1 MSSSSAWQQPTTSPV
16 MGDDFSRWYAIHTRS
31 RHEKAVASRLEE
43 QGLTTFVPTITEV
56 RRWSDRRKLVEFP
69 LFSCYAFVNL
79 SWRSELRAKV
89 VRTDGVLGFVSFG
102 NGAVP
107 IPDVEIENVRTL
119 LTGMVPC
126 TAYPFL
132 KLGQRV
138 RIRGGALDGVEG
150 IFLARKGNK
159 TLVISIEPIQRSLAI
174 NIDGY
179 AVEPL

>member
-1 MSSSSAWQQPTTSPV
+1 MSSSTVWQETVSSPV
-16 MGDDFSRWYAIHTRS
+16 IDNDFPRWYAIHTRS
-31 RHEKAVASRLEE
+31 RHEKTVAGRLSE
-43 QGLTTFVPTITEV
+43 QGIATFVPTTTEV

-79 SWRSELRAKV
+79 SWRPDLRAKV
-89 VRTDGVLGFVSFG
+89 VRTDGVLGFVEFG

-107 IPDVEIENVRTL
+107 IPDVEIENIRTVL
-119 LTGMVPC
+119 AGMVPY
-126 TAYPFL
+126 AVYPFL
-132 KLGQRV
+132 KVGQRV

-150 IFLARKGNK
+150 IFLARKGNH

-179 AVEPL
+179 AIESL